1 VPPGG
6 LTSFEV
12 ELQGPLDVGAS
23 VERFRRWGD
32 DLIDRWDGRTMVRV
46 LRLPAGPVP
55 FAAEPA
61 GTVEHP
67 RLRVL
72 IGDGSMLRKGPSGAS
87 DGAASGLAPRGVQV
101 TDGGAGRALRSQ
113 VEAALRR
120 MFVQADLGT
129 LAQRDEAI
137 ARAGARFPGLRPVL
151 ERDPLTALVRSVSAQ
166 QINLA
171 FAAVVRRRLV
181 QAFGRRHEVAG
192 HEVWSLDAE
201 RLAGASM
208 AAIREL
214 QFTTRKAE
222 YIVGIAQ
229 RAAFEPGFFTSL
241 ETLPDDEVIAR
252 LTTLPGIGR
261 WSAEWYL
268 ARTLGRPVVAAG
280 DLGVRKAVGR
290 AYFDG
295 RLPSAQEVRQA
306 TAHWG
311 AAAGVAQQLLLE
323 TLYQG
328 EQAQSPR

>member
-12 ELQGPLDVGAS
+12 ELQGPLDVAAS

-32 DLIDRWDGRTMVRV
+32 DLVDRWDGRVMVRV

-55 FAAEPA
+55 FAAEPV
-61 GTVEHP
+61 GTIEGP

-72 IGDGSMLRKGPSGAS
+72 TPPGAPENE
-87 DGAASGLAPRGVQV
+87 LAV
-101 TDGGAGRALRSQ
+101 ALQ
-113 VEAALRR
+113 R
-120 MFVQADLGT
+120 MFVQADLGP
-129 LAQRDEAI
+129 LAQHDEAI

-201 RLAGASM
+201 RLAGAG
-208 AAIREL
+208 APAIREL

-229 RAAFEPGFFTSL
+229 RVAFEPGFFSSL
-241 ETLPDDEVIAR
+241 ETLPDDEVVAR
-252 LTTLPGIGR
+252 LTSLPGIGR

-268 ARTLGRPVVAAG
+268 ARALGRPVVAAG

-295 RLPSAQEVRQA
+295 RLPSEQEVRQA